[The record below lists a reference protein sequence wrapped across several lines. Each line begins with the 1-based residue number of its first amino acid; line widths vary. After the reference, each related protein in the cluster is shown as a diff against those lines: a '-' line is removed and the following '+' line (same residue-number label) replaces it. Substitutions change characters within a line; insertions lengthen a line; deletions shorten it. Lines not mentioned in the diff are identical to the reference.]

1 MRIIPLLVIFCH
13 IFQASINR
21 TKSLPP
27 GWACTT
33 TPKGT
38 TATSP
43 EGFRCHV
50 DPPLDAN
57 TTNLLRSVA
66 WSMEDE
72 LMTTPDWQIQNYLRL
87 KGIRNR

>member
-1 MRIIPLLVIFCH
+1 MNIKPLLLILCNL
-13 IFQASINR
+13 FQAQIDR
-21 TKSLPP
+21 TQSFPP
-27 GWACTT
+27 GWTCTT

-57 TTNLLRSVA
+57 TTNRLRLAA
-66 WSMEDE
+66 WEMEDE

-87 KGIRNR
+87 KGIRN